1 MGVIFVLF
9 GICYIIFMIIKEETV
24 KPVSK
29 DFDWR
34 AAIID
39 QSKNN
44 LSPREYNRRIDAGYY
59 DRKDKKN

>member
-1 MGVIFVLF
+1 MGVILILF
-9 GICYIIFMIIKEETV
+9 GIGYIIYQIIKDEMV

-29 DFDWR
+29 DFDWK

>member
-1 MGVIFVLF
+1 MGIIFVLF
-9 GICYIIFMIIKEETV
+9 GICYIIFQIIKEETV

-29 DFDWR
+29 DFDVR

-44 LSPREYNRRIDAGYY
+44 LSSREYNRRIDAGYY

>member
-1 MGVIFVLF
+1 MGVILILF
-9 GICYIIFMIIKEETV
+9 GVGYIIYQIIKDEMV

-29 DFDWR
+29 DFDWK

-44 LSPREYNRRIDAGYY
+44 LSPKEYNRRIDSGYY
-59 DRKDKKN
+59 DRKNKKN

>member
-1 MGVIFVLF
+1 
-9 GICYIIFMIIKEETV
+9 MIIKEETV

-34 AAIID
+34 AAMID

>member
-9 GICYIIFMIIKEETV
+9 GICYIIFMIIKGETV

-34 AAIID
+34 AAMID

>member
-1 MGVIFVLF
+1 MGIIFVLF
-9 GICYIIFMIIKEETV
+9 GICFIIYQLVKDASI

-29 DFDWR
+29 DFDPI
-34 AAIID
+34 AAMID

-44 LSPREYNRRIDAGYY
+44 LSTREFNRRVDAGYY

>member
-29 DFDWR
+29 DFDPI
-34 AAIID
+34 AAMID

-44 LSPREYNRRIDAGYY
+44 LSTREFNRRVDAGYY

>member
-34 AAIID
+34 AAMID

-44 LSPREYNRRIDAGYY
+44 LSPREYNLRIDAGYY

>member
-34 AAIID
+34 AAMID

-44 LSPREYNRRIDAGYY
+44 LSPREYNRRINAGYY

>member
-9 GICYIIFMIIKEETV
+9 GICYIIFQLIKDASI

-34 AAIID
+34 AAMID
-39 QSKNN
+39 QSKND
-44 LSPREYNRRIDAGYY
+44 LSPREFNRRIDAGYY

>member
-9 GICYIIFMIIKEETV
+9 GICYIIFMIIKEEPV

-34 AAIID
+34 AAMID

>member
-34 AAIID
+34 ATMID